1 MNNFFLGS
9 IDLSKIDKKLI
20 KMVDFKDGTTR
31 PILQLTISKRK
42 EPSRYGDTHYISI
55 APKGTPKEERSK
67 YIIGDS
73 VNGATILRNRLLR
86 KLPHRLLL
94 LLRRKR
100 IYHSDYG

>member
-1 MNNFFLGS
+1 MSDFFLGS

-67 YIIGDS
+67 YIIGDLREWNDNPQKPS
-73 VNGATILRNRLLR
+73 VEEIAASPAPSP
-86 KLPHRLLL
+86 KDEEDLPF
-94 LLRRKR
+94 
-100 IYHSDYG
+100 

>member
-1 MNNFFLGS
+1 MSNFFLGS

-67 YIIGDS
+67 YIIGD
-73 VNGATILRNRLLR
+73 LREWSDKPQKPSAEEIAASPAPNP
-86 KLPHRLLL
+86 KEEEDLPF
-94 LLRRKR
+94 
-100 IYHSDYG
+100 

>member
-1 MNNFFLGS
+1 MSNFFLGS

-55 APKGTPKEERSK
+55 APKDTPKEERSK
-67 YIIGDS
+67 YIIGD
-73 VNGATILRNRLLR
+73 LREWSDNPQ
-86 KLPHRLLL
+86 KPSAEEIAASPAPNPKEEEDLPF
-94 LLRRKR
+94 
-100 IYHSDYG
+100 